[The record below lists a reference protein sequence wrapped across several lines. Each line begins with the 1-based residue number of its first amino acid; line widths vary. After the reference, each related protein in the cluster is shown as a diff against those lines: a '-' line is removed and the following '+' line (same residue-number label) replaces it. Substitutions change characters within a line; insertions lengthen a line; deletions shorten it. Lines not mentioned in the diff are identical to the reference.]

1 MQTTHT
7 ENLEVSFQ
15 KTKSCKNY
23 IQFSSV
29 HSGIYQ
35 PALQTQFY
43 CHGIPNGEYH
53 IQGIGQTS
61 NSYST
66 VARDLSL
73 KTIPR
78 PRAQPEGE
86 RLFSTINPMAT
97 VL

>member
-1 MQTTHT
+1 MDAK
-7 ENLEVSFQ
+7 LDD
-15 KTKSCKNY
+15 
-23 IQFSSV
+23 SSPV
-29 HSGIYQ
+29 NCGSED
-35 PALQTQFY
+35 LLL
-43 CHGIPNGEYH
+43 
-53 IQGIGQTS
+53 S

-86 RLFSTINPMAT
+86 QLFSMMNPMAT

>member
-1 MQTTHT
+1 MGYSR
-7 ENLEVSFQ
+7 EREER
-15 KTKSCKNY
+15 
-23 IQFSSV
+23 I
-29 HSGIYQ
+29 
-35 PALQTQFY
+35 
-43 CHGIPNGEYH
+43 
-53 IQGIGQTS
+53 S

-78 PRAQPEGE
+78 PRAQSEGE

>member
-1 MQTTHT
+1 MMLILVRLSSP
-7 ENLEVSFQ
+7 E
-15 KTKSCKNY
+15 Y
-23 IQFSSV
+23 ILIKEK
-29 HSGIYQ
+29 GD
-35 PALQTQFY
+35 T
-43 CHGIPNGEYH
+43 C
-53 IQGIGQTS
+53 

>member
-1 MQTTHT
+1 MPDFRFHPAAVCHHPGVPIS
-7 ENLEVSFQ
+7 N
-15 KTKSCKNY
+15 KA
-23 IQFSSV
+23 FSAT
-29 HSGIYQ
+29 Y
-35 PALQTQFY
+35 T
-43 CHGIPNGEYH
+43 C
-53 IQGIGQTS
+53 TC

-66 VARDLSL
+66 VARNLSL

>member
-1 MQTTHT
+1 MF
-7 ENLEVSFQ
+7 ENPRGQYPNKVGMILTPTYIPPSIVLPIQ
-15 KTKSCKNY
+15 K
-23 IQFSSV
+23 V
-29 HSGIYQ
+29 GI
-35 PALQTQFY
+35 
-43 CHGIPNGEYH
+43 C
-53 IQGIGQTS
+53 

>member
-1 MQTTHT
+1 MVPTM
-7 ENLEVSFQ
+7 
-15 KTKSCKNY
+15 
-23 IQFSSV
+23 
-29 HSGIYQ
+29 YQ
-35 PALQTQFY
+35 EINPCLVD
-43 CHGIPNGEYH
+43 I
-53 IQGIGQTS
+53 S

>member
-1 MQTTHT
+1 MC
-7 ENLEVSFQ
+7 F
-15 KTKSCKNY
+15 
-23 IQFSSV
+23 IDDDF
-29 HSGIYQ
+29 
-35 PALQTQFY
+35 FY
-43 CHGIPNGEYH
+43 EPHL
-53 IQGIGQTS
+53 S
-61 NSYST
+61 NSYSM